1 MPANSSRSSDSCG
14 AILAAELE
22 EFLDYLTLE
31 RGLSMNSVHAYRRDL
46 EAHFG
51 FLRRQEVRRVR
62 DIDAAHVIRYLSS
75 LRRRCAPS
83 TVMRKLSAL
92 KAFYRYFVRQ
102 ERLTVDP
109 TANLGSPRLAR
120 RLPTTLSIAEVE
132 RLLAQP
138 DPAKPRGLRDRALLE
153 FAYATGLRVS
163 ELVTVE
169 RDAVNFEMGFVRCTG
184 KGSKERIV
192 PVGRRALEAL
202 RAYLASREDTGRTL
216 FAGRGGRPMTRA
228 GVWNLLRRYARQ
240 AGLRQKVSPHTLRH
254 SFATHLLAGGA
265 DLRAI
270 QEMLGH
276 TSVSTTQIYTHVSTD
291 HLREVF
297 RSAHPRA

>member
-1 MPANSSRSSDSCG
+1 MRASSSGSNNDRG
-14 AILAAELE
+14 AILGAESE
-22 EFLDYLTLE
+22 EFLDYLMLE
-31 RGLSMNSVHAYRRDL
+31 RGLSTNSVHAYRRDL
-46 EAHFG
+46 EGHFG
-51 FLRRQEVRRVR
+51 FLRRQGVRRLSDV
-62 DIDAAHVIRYLSS
+62 DAAHVIRYLSS

-92 KAFYRYFVRQ
+92 KAFYRHFVKQ
-102 ERLTVDP
+102 ERLGLDP

-120 RLPTTLSIAEVE
+120 RLPDTLSIEDVE

-138 DPAKPRGLRDRALLE
+138 DLAKPRGLRDRALLE

-184 KGSKERIV
+184 KGSRERVV

-202 RAYLASREDTGRTL
+202 RAYLASREDVGTTL
-216 FAGRGGRPMTRA
+216 FAGRAGRPMTRA
-228 GVWNLLRRYARQ
+228 GVWHLLRRYARQ

-276 TSVSTTQIYTHVSTD
+276 ASISTTQVYTHVSTD
-291 HLREVF
+291 YLREVF
-297 RSAHPRA
+297 RSTHPRA

>member
-1 MPANSSRSSDSCG
+1 MPARSSASND
-14 AILAAELE
+14 ADRPPLAAERE
-22 EFLDYLTLE
+22 EFLDYLSLE
-31 RGLSMNSVHAYRRDL
+31 RGLSLNSVHAYRRDL
-46 EAHFG
+46 EAHSG
-51 FLRRQEVRRVR
+51 FLRRQGVRRLSDV
-62 DIDAAHVIRYLSS
+62 DAAHVIRYLSS
-75 LRRRCAPS
+75 LRKRCAPS

-92 KAFYRYFVRQ
+92 KSFYRYHLRQ
-102 ERLTVDP
+102 SRLTVDP

-120 RLPTTLSIAEVE
+120 RLPATLTVEDIE

-138 DPAKPRGLRDRALLE
+138 DPTRPRGLRDRALLE

-163 ELVTVE
+163 ELASVG
-169 RDAVNFEMGFVRCTG
+169 RDAVNSEMGFVRCTG

-202 RAYLASREDTGRTL
+202 RAYLASRRDAGRTL
-216 FAGRGGRPMTRA
+216 FVGRGARPLTRA
-228 GVWNLLRRYARQ
+228 GIWYLLRRYARQ
-240 AGLRQKVSPHTLRH
+240 AGIAHPVSPHTLRH

-276 TSVSTTQIYTHVSTD
+276 TSISTTQVYTHVSTD

>member
-1 MPANSSRSSDSCG
+1 
-14 AILAAELE
+14 LE

-276 TSVSTTQIYTHVSTD
+276 TRVSTTQIYTHVSTD